1 MIALPTEFPFIRVN
15 AETLAL
21 CESAWLRETL
31 RTAAAKTQDVPPWL
45 AEDVSKGVEAFL
57 RNHYEGTVIE
67 VADLFERIRAA
78 LENLGLNH
86 MAAEVET
93 VVPPVRISLADLARR
108 AGAGYEL
115 AFFRLLDDRLR
126 ASADGGVRTV
136 VCYGLRRAVKQ
147 LASAEKWSA
156 RCRVLEDEITSHVN
170 RALCGRGPV
179 QITLRHD

>member
-93 VVPPVRISLADLARR
+93 VVPPVRISFADLARR

-126 ASADGGVRTV
+126 ASADGGVRTAARK
-136 VCYGLRRAVKQ
+136 LFAIPIQ
-147 LASAEKWSA
+147 SAIVMPIKEIQVFQGGHEHVG
-156 RCRVLEDEITSHVN
+156 VLNQHLIQPT
-170 RALCGRGPV
+170 
-179 QITLRHD
+179 